1 MPGELVVRFPRLRRY
16 CPPKYPKM
24 CPLHRRKNGL
34 YHNAFWA
41 EEKILCLHGPPSPG
55 LCVVLDLDLP
65 WKFVK
70 GAMVQIPKPSGQFA
84 PEGVHKLVNFT
95 LVQIRLHHNVF
106 RVEEKNFCLG
116 DPLVPLFPGPC
127 MRTALPYYIIFGK
140 RNGGRDPQAFGAI
153 GPPNE
158 FNLASRFRD
167 GENSTLP

>member
-1 MPGELVVRFPRLRRY
+1 VPEELVVRFPRLRRY

-24 CPLHRRKNGL
+24 CQLHRRKNGL
-34 YHNAFWA
+34 YHNAFWV

-70 GAMVQIPKPSGQFA
+70 GAMVQISKPSGQFA

-116 DPLVPLFPGPC
+116 DPLGPY
-127 MRTALPYYIIFGK
+127 PSF
-140 RNGGRDPQAFGAI
+140 RDRACGQPSLITSFLVKEMGVEI
-153 GPPNE
+153 LRSYWPPNE